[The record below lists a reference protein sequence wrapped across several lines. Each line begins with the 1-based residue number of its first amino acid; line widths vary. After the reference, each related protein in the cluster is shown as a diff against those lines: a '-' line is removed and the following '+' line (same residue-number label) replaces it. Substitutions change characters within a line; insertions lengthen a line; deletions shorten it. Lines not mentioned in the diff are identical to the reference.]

1 MSDPD
6 FERRLER
13 MFAQP
18 PRLNGGDA
26 FTSKFEAKLDRGWSA
41 RRLLVGAAGAVG
53 GVIAA
58 SQLINAEL
66 GNRFGSLSFGTQAL
80 PRLPAFDAL
89 AGGGLQSAALG
100 GEVIWVAAAMLGLA
114 AAFVATHWAESF

>member
-18 PRLNGGDA
+18 PRLDGGDA
-26 FTSKFEAKLDRGWSA
+26 FTSKFEARLDRGWSA

-66 GNRFGSLSFGTQAL
+66 VNRFGSFSFGTQAL
-80 PRLPAFDAL
+80 PRLPTFDAM

-100 GEVIWVAAAMLGLA
+100 GEVVWVAAALLGLA
-114 AAFVATHWAESF
+114 AAFVATQWAESF